1 MPLDSGK
8 KNWIT
13 IFSLCSRTCLFFKE
27 FVHYASGL
35 EIYSCTKI
43 SSPCLWTWKKFL
55 LQFISLCPWT
65 WKVFW
70 KCSLF
75 TMPLDLKN
83 FLEVFFSCYAP
94 RLRIFLCNKFS
105 PCLEFDF
112 FFLLCLYMAECYVC
126 AQLILSY
133 VSYTSY
139 TNSNRLIILDLC
151 VTSHFIEKVGRSYWK
166 SLRQKSSPQM
176 KADQKMLCPKWKQI
190 VSDVSP
196 LIVAQLQL
204 WFYTWKGA
212 DAFQQ
217 FLGIDLLCPVILVK
231 LL

>member
-1 MPLDSGK
+1 MQKKSICPWTWKNFWNEFFHSAPRLRIFLIKIISHYAPGLRK

-94 RLRIFLCNKFS
+94 RLRIFLYNNFS
-105 PCLEFDF
+105 PCLELEF
-112 FFLLCLYMAECYVC
+112 FFTMPIHGWV
-126 AQLILSY
+126 
-133 VSYTSY
+133 
-139 TNSNRLIILDLC
+139 LC
-151 VTSHFIEKVGRSYWK
+151 VCTTYLVIWILY
-166 SLRQKSSPQM
+166 
-176 KADQKMLCPKWKQI
+176 
-190 VSDVSP
+190 
-196 LIVAQLQL
+196 
-204 WFYTWKGA
+204 
-212 DAFQQ
+212 
-217 FLGIDLLCPVILVK
+217 FLY
-231 LL
+231 